1 MFAGSG
7 HGPFTPAV
15 PAAVLARRVLAGEL
29 EPGAR
34 ACVNDISL
42 SAVEKE
48 VEHLD
53 FNFAHLSSD
62 RSTEV
67 QKDMFSLAFG
77 ENIANNF
84 PKFMRKFHG
93 GSKSPLRAWHHA
105 GCARPRWYHS
115 SSHGGLVGLLSSGLP
130 PK

>member
-1 MFAGSG
+1 ML
-7 HGPFTPAV
+7 
-15 PAAVLARRVLAGEL
+15 VLASM
-29 EPGAR
+29 
-34 ACVNDISL
+34 ISRL
-42 SAVEKE
+42 PLRKE

-93 GSKSPLRAWHHA
+93 SKSPLRVVAPCRL
-105 GCARPRWYHS
+105 CAAKVVS
-115 SSHGGLVGLLSSGLP
+115 
-130 PK
+130 